1 MKAGQRIPLAERIAR
16 FTSRAANGCLEW
28 TGALNDA
35 GYARIVVNGRN
46 LRAHRVNWEASYG
59 PIPQGLFVLH
69 RCDNPKCV
77 DPEHMFLGTIG
88 DNTKDMMDK
97 GRGNVGER
105 QWCSK
110 LTLPEVKSIRYN
122 YPQLTHKE
130 LAEIFGVSFQQVSR
144 IRRGINWNH
153 FSLNI

>member
-1 MKAGQRIPLAERIAR
+1 
-16 FTSRAANGCLEW
+16 
-28 TGALNDA
+28 
-35 GYARIVVNGRN
+35 
-46 LRAHRVNWEASYG
+46 
-59 PIPQGLFVLH
+59 
-69 RCDNPKCV
+69 
-77 DPEHMFLGTIG
+77 MFLGTIG